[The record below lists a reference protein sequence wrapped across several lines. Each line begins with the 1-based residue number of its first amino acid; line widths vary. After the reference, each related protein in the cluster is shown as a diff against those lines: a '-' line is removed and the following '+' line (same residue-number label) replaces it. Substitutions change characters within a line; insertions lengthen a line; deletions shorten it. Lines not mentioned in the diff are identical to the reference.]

1 MATALFIKRQDLVR
15 NSILDGNVDTDK
27 FIQYIKI
34 AQEIHIRNYLGTD
47 LYNKISADI
56 IAGTLSGDYL
66 ELVNDFV
73 QPMLIH
79 YAMVDYLPFAA
90 YQVKNGGVFKHRS
103 ENGDTATKEEID
115 FLVNK
120 ERDIAEYYTRRF
132 IDYMS
137 FNQASFPEYYTN
149 SNDDIHPDTDATF
162 NRWIV
167 TGKQSPP

>member
-27 FIQYIKI
+27 FIQFIKI

-47 LYNKISADI
+47 LYNKISTEI

-90 YQVKNGGVFKHRS
+90 YQVKNGGVFKHTS
-103 ENGDTATKEEID
+103 ENAETATKDEID
-115 FLVNK
+115 FLVQK

-137 FNQASFPEYYTN
+137 FNQELFPEYYTN
-149 SNDDIHPDTDATF
+149 SNDDIHPDTNATF
-162 NRWIV
+162 NGWV
-167 TGKQSPP
+167 L

>member
-1 MATALFIKRQDLVR
+1 MATALFIKREDLVR

-27 FIQYIKI
+27 FIQYIRI
-34 AQEIHIRNYLGTD
+34 AQDIHIRNYLGTD
-47 LYNKISADI
+47 LYNKISSDI
-56 IAGTLSGDYL
+56 ISSSLSGDYL
-66 ELVNDFV
+66 ELVNTYI

-103 ENGDTATKEEID
+103 ENGDAATKEEID
-115 FLVNK
+115 YLVQR

-137 FNQASFPEYYTN
+137 FNQESFPEYYTN
-149 SNDDIHPDTDATF
+149 SNDDIHPDTNSTF
-162 NRWIV
+162 QGW
-167 TGKQSPP
+167 QL